1 MFDLFKVIFW
11 LIKSLQKLKD
21 IENYLENYYILWQI
35 IVQVCT
41 CKFLPVF
48 FFFLKTIQ
56 NVSHPQFNYNNA
68 CKEIAETVTN

>member
-48 FFFLKTIQ
+48 FFF
-56 NVSHPQFNYNNA
+56 
-68 CKEIAETVTN
+68 